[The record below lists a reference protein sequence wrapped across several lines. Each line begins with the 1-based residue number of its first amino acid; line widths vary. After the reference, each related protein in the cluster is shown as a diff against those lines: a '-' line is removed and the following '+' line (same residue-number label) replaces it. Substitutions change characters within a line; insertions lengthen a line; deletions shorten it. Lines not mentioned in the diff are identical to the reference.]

1 MGAIVFSFVLVWNEF
16 LIALMLTTSGAKTPP
31 VVASE
36 VTQLGRDVPWGILN
50 ASGYSLVAATAP
62 VHRGAE
68 QLLELRSEDRKQRIK
83 PMRALVL
90 ERKRVLSLRDID
102 LPTALGPD
110 DVRIKLHTVGVC
122 GSDVHYYTHGGIGS
136 YIVKSPMVLGHEAS
150 GTVIEVGANVHSL
163 KVGDRVCMEPGV
175 PNFRSKATRLGVY
188 NVDPEVTFWA
198 TPPVHGCLTGSV
210 VHPAAFTFKLPGNVT
225 FEEGAMVEPFAVG
238 MQAATRARIKPGD
251 VAVVLG
257 AGPIGIMVA
266 LAALAGGCS
275 KVLVSDVHQPKL
287 DIASRYPGIIPVNI
301 TKRDLLDAVKGETGG
316 WGADV
321 VFDASG
327 AAKAIEGS
335 VSIVCPAGAIV
346 LVGIPV
352 EPVAFNIP
360 GAIGKELRIETVFRY
375 ANMYERALNLIGSG
389 KVDLK
394 PLISSTFDFE
404 RSIEAFERAAEGRPA
419 DVKLQIDMT
428 KAAA

>member
-1 MGAIVFSFVLVWNEF
+1 M
-16 LIALMLTTSGAKTPP
+16 
-31 VVASE
+31 
-36 VTQLGRDVPWGILN
+36 
-50 ASGYSLVAATAP
+50 
-62 VHRGAE
+62 
-68 QLLELRSEDRKQRIK
+68 
-83 PMRALVL
+83 
-90 ERKRVLSLRDID
+90 
-102 LPTALGPD
+102 
-110 DVRIKLHTVGVC
+110 GVC

-150 GTVIEVGANVHSL
+150 GTVIETGANVHSL
-163 KVGDRVCMEPGV
+163 KGGDRVCMEPGV

-210 VHPAAFTFKLPGNVT
+210 VHPAAFTFKLPDNVT
-225 FEEGAMVEPFAVG
+225 FEEGAMVDPFAVG
-238 MQAATRARIKPGD
+238 LQAATRARIKPGD

-275 KVLVSDVHQPKL
+275 KVVVSDVHQPKL
-287 DIASRYPGIIPVNI
+287 DIASRYPGIIAVNI
-301 TKRDLLDAVKGETGG
+301 TKRDLLDAVKGETRG
-316 WGADV
+316 WGADI

-335 VSIVCPAGAIV
+335 VSLACPSGAIV

-352 EPVAFNIP
+352 EPVGFNIP

-375 ANMYERALNLIGSG
+375 TNMYERALNLIGSG

-404 RSIEAFERAAEGRPA
+404 RSIEAFERAAEGLPA